1 MDLGVDEMKIEVFG
15 TGCAKCKAT
24 KKNIEM
30 ALRENEYAADLL
42 EVNEID
48 EIVERGVLMTPAV
61 AIDGDVKISGRVP
74 TQEEI
79 EQLLGI

>member
-1 MDLGVDEMKIEVFG
+1 MKIEVFG
-15 TGCAKCKAT
+15 TGCVKCKAT
-24 KKNIEM
+24 KEHIEVV
-30 ALRENEYAADLL
+30 LRENDFAADLV

-48 EIVERGVLMTPAV
+48 EIMERGIMMTPAV

-74 TQEEI
+74 TEEEI